1 MNFVFCVLELSP
13 TLRTDGP
20 SAEHVGSQ
28 LRLELDELA
37 FYYRDTRQ
45 RSDYTGDSE
54 RFSLNWRQKAV
65 NRRLPQAPQL
75 PNYKT

>member
-1 MNFVFCVLELSP
+1 MDFVFNVE
-13 TLRTDGP
+13 RH
-20 SAEHVGSQ
+20 SAEHFGSRLTLQ
-28 LRLELDELA
+28 LDQLA
-37 FYYRDTRQ
+37 FYYRDLRQ

-75 PNYKT
+75 PNCKT